1 MANNPVSG
9 IASANNVA
17 PVSNSQVNQPR
28 PAKSA
33 NNSAA
38 PQDTVT
44 ISPQGRA
51 AQQVA
56 QSGKQQAGGDSDQG
70 GQ

>member
-9 IASANNVA
+9 VASANYAA
-17 PVSNSQVNQPR
+17 PLDNSQVNQPR
-28 PAKSA
+28 PAKST
-33 NNSAA
+33 NNATA
-38 PQDTVT
+38 PQDTVS

-56 QSGKQQAGGDSDQG
+56 QSSQQETGGNPESG

>member
-9 IASANNVA
+9 VASANYAA
-17 PVSNSQVNQPR
+17 PVNNSQINQPR
-28 PAKSA
+28 QQKST
-33 NNSAA
+33 NNGAGQ
-38 PQDTVT
+38 QDTVT

-56 QSGKQQAGGDSDQG
+56 QAQQQQAGNDSDHDG
-70 GQ
+70 H

>member
-9 IASANNVA
+9 VASANYAA

-28 PAKSA
+28 PQKST
-33 NNSAA
+33 NNAAA

-56 QSGKQQAGGDSDQG
+56 QSSQQQTGGEADQNG
-70 GQ
+70 H

>member
-9 IASANNVA
+9 VASANYAA
-17 PVSNSQVNQPR
+17 PVNNSQVNQPR
-28 PAKSA
+28 PQRANTSA
-33 NNSAA
+33 NG

-56 QSGKQQAGGDSDQG
+56 QSNQSQTGADSDHDG
-70 GQ
+70 H